1 MIGGLGRPHNRHILT
16 QLRTARDLGV
26 PVSTIRHGHPSN
38 DWSRIS
44 DREAAVA
51 LTEYEDSLHSCGHP
65 AGRAFDDDADGEYEV
80 RHLVCQ
86 ACAAMDRLRQE
97 QTNAEPLP
105 PGTVAYVVDL
115 RDFPDA

>member
-16 QLRTARDLGV
+16 QLRTARAWGV
-26 PVSTIRHGHPSN
+26 PVSTIRTGHCPT
-38 DWSRIS
+38 DWSRVT

-65 AGRAFDDDADGEYEV
+65 AGRAFDDDADGEYDV
-80 RHLVCQ
+80 RSLVCQ
-86 ACAAMDRLRQE
+86 ACAAMDRYRD
-97 QTNAEPLP
+97 THKSTDPA
-105 PGTVAYVVDL
+105 PGTIAYVVDL